1 MNQSEVPTNAADLD
15 AFNATQK
22 KNQLE
27 FTNECNA
34 VLKRPYAFHARL
46 EVEFE
51 IMPTIVNGAA

>member
-15 AFNATQK
+15 AFNDTQK